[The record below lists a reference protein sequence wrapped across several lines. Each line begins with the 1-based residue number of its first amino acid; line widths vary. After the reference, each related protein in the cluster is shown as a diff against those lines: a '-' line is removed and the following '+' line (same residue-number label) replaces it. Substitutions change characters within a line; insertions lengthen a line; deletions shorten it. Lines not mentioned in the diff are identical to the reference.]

1 MASIKISPDQVRT
14 VAGQFQQKSQDTST
28 MVQQLQSAVKGMESE
43 WQGLSSQRFY
53 SDYTQWN
60 QQMQKYVQTLA
71 DIGTELTK
79 IANTLEGV
87 DQQLAGK

>member
-1 MASIKISPDQVRT
+1 
-14 VAGQFQQKSQDTST
+14 
-28 MVQQLQSAVKGMESE
+28 MESE

-60 QQMQKYVQTLA
+60 QQMQKYVQTLS
-71 DIGTELTK
+71 DIGNELTR

>member
-1 MASIKISPDQVRT
+1 MASIKISPDLVRT
-14 VAGQFQQKSQDTST
+14 VAGQFQQKSQDTGT

-43 WQGLSSQRFY
+43 WQGLSSQRFF
-53 SDYTQWN
+53 SDYTQWS

-71 DIGTELTK
+71 DIGNELTR
-79 IANTLEGV
+79 IANTLEQT